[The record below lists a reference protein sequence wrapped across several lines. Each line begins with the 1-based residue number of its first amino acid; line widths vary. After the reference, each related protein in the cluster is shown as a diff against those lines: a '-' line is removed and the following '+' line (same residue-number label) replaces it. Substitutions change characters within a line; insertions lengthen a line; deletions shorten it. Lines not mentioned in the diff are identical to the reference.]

1 MTLAVCFVYEELLLF
16 RSRGEEDRSRD
27 GAYDQGTLDIC
38 IRMSK

>member
-1 MTLAVCFVYEELLLF
+1 MTLAMCFVYEELLLF
-16 RSRGEEDRSRD
+16 RNRGEEDRSWG